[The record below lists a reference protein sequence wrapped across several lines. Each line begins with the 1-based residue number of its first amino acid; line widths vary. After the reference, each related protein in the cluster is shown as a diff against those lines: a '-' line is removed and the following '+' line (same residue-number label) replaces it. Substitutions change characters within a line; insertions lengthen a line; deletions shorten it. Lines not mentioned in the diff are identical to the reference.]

1 MAVDA
6 GGHAGGTS
14 HGNDISFFHGVA
26 NFYQIFG
33 VMGIQCRETVAVVDF
48 HIITIVIMEGSF
60 YNSTCRRCTDGQDLA
75 SGGKVN
81 AFLWTRP
88 SLMEGSPSGLN
99 SVEITYSSSG

>member
-14 HGNDISFFHGVA
+14 HGNDIAFFHGVA

-60 YNSTCRRCTDGQDLA
+60 YNSTCRRCTDGQIWLLVER
-75 SGGKVN
+75 STP
-81 AFLWTRP
+81 LWTRP